1 MTLTKITARW
11 RNSSVLSL
19 KGVRVQSQDVL
30 HLIFFLMKIE
40 VMNHEIETCRDDR
53 SLRAYHKRAKIS
65 QKLMLVIAR
74 GKNKII

>member
-1 MTLTKITARW
+1 
-11 RNSSVLSL
+11 
-19 KGVRVQSQDVL
+19 
-30 HLIFFLMKIE
+30 MKIE

-53 SLRAYHKRAKIS
+53 SLRAYHKRVKIS